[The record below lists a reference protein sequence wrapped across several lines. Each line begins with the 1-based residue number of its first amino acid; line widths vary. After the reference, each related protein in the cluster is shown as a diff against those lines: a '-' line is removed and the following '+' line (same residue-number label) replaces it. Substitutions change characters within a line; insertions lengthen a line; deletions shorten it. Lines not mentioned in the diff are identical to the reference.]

1 MMNFKLDRCWNLLG
15 DSRRGDKNVNLAELK
30 DRPINSIL
38 DALMVADV
46 DLLEDVW
53 NTILR
58 RELGDSLISV
68 LLEDAWFNSLLNFVL
83 PTPSKRVMFGR
94 PPPGK
99 VRRRR

>member
-1 MMNFKLDRCWNLLG
+1 VIAH
-15 DSRRGDKNVNLAELK
+15 VN
-30 DRPINSIL
+30 
-38 DALMVADV
+38 
-46 DLLEDVW
+46 LLEDDGYA
-53 NTILR
+53 ILG
-58 RELGDSLISV
+58 RELGDSLIPV